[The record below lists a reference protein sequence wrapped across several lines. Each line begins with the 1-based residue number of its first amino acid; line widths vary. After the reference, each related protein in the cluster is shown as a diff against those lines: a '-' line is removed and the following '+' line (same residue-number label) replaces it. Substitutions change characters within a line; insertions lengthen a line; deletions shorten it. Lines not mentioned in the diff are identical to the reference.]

1 MTLSLPSLLY
11 KSALLQQ
18 EIETE
23 QKRGRP
29 DRLRL
34 MRLKTLRLKL
44 MERLH
49 ALSRHTGLSQFR
61 SAGQVQ
67 ACC

>member
-1 MTLSLPSLLY
+1 MTFQLPSLLY

-34 MRLKTLRLKL
+34 MRLKTIRLKL

-49 ALSRHTGLSQFR
+49 ALSRHTDMSQFATGR
-61 SAGQVQ
+61 RMP